1 MRIDMS
7 NGAIETIPNEKVLA
21 SIGDHIDNPIPD
33 PPTPKLAATVMLVR
47 DSKPGQTKYRID
59 DGVFPPDFPN
69 NQNVEVFMLRRVNTM
84 DFLPDA
90 VVFPGGLCGRTRF
103 EPRSALVRSQ
113 PEGLG

>member
-47 DSKPGQTKYRID
+47 DSKPSQTKYRID
-59 DGVFPPDFPN
+59 DGRVPARFP
-69 NQNVEVFMLRRVNTM
+69 E
-84 DFLPDA
+84 
-90 VVFPGGLCGRTRF
+90 
-103 EPRSALVRSQ
+103 Q
-113 PEGLG
+113 PERRSVHATSREHRWTSYPMR

>member
-1 MRIDMS
+1 MHREEFLCVLICA

-59 DGVFPPDFPN
+59 NGVFPPIS
-69 NQNVEVFMLRRVNTM
+69 RTTRTSKCSCC
-84 DFLPDA
+84 
-90 VVFPGGLCGRTRF
+90 VV
-103 EPRSALVRSQ
+103 
-113 PEGLG
+113 